1 MFTPYDIKLSCH
13 DYCTSAFVR
22 VQSLINLAIPLFNL
36 LKIKLY
42 MNGNCVGNCGY
53 KNPKQMHLS
62 CWEVSLTQSTQF
74 VLITMAKKEYA
85 SLISSICNQH
95 TLGLFSTIYKRRR
108 DIYHPITIGRT
119 ICTQLHP
126 QTERDL
132 VRATNVETDHPS
144 QNKKHNRR
152 YSQLSELGDQLHGQP

>member
-13 DYCTSAFVR
+13 DYCTSAFVC

-74 VLITMAKKEYA
+74 VLVTMAKKEYA

-95 TLGLFSTIYKRRR
+95 TLGLFSTVYKRRR
-108 DIYHPITIGRT
+108 DIYYYWQNYMHTAASSNR
-119 ICTQLHP
+119 
-126 QTERDL
+126 ERPC
-132 VRATNVETDHPS
+132 ASN
-144 QNKKHNRR
+144 QC
-152 YSQLSELGDQLHGQP
+152 

>member
-1 MFTPYDIKLSCH
+1 
-13 DYCTSAFVR
+13 
-22 VQSLINLAIPLFNL
+22 
-36 LKIKLY
+36 
-42 MNGNCVGNCGY
+42 
-53 KNPKQMHLS
+53 
-62 CWEVSLTQSTQF
+62 
-74 VLITMAKKEYA
+74 MAKKEYA

-95 TLGLFSTIYKRRR
+95 TLGLFSTVYKRRR

-144 QNKKHNRR
+144 QNKKPNRR